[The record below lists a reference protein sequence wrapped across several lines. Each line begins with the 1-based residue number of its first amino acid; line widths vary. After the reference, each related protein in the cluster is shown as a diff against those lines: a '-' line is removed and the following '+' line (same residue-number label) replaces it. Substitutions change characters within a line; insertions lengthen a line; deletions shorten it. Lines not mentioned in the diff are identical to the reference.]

1 MSDETVTVTDDRP
14 AEHPTHPDTIRANE
28 FGSIPPP
35 HFGSDDSPDDGL
47 PPEPVPVVDE
57 DDVRRALAMAGDTL
71 HGWVGHPEVPEHWS
85 FTPGEIDALAPP
97 LTSVINRHAAARRM
111 MQHSPEAA
119 VALTLA
125 RFGWRNVRITKA
137 LSDAE
142 AEASSAAAEREE
154 RTPGPMAGETEG
166 MIG

>member
-14 AEHPTHPDTIRANE
+14 TEPGPEGRHVEGFTHPDADLGGFAT
-28 FGSIPPP
+28 
-35 HFGSDDSPDDGL
+35 PDDEGV

-85 FTPGEIDALAPP
+85 FTAGEIDALAPP
-97 LTSVINRHAAARRM
+97 LTSVINRHAVARRM

-125 RFGWRNVRITKA
+125 RFGWRNVRISRA
-137 LSDAE
+137 VAE
-142 AEASSAAAEREE
+142 AEAEAEVGDEE
-154 RTPGPMAGETEG
+154 RTPGPAGETEG